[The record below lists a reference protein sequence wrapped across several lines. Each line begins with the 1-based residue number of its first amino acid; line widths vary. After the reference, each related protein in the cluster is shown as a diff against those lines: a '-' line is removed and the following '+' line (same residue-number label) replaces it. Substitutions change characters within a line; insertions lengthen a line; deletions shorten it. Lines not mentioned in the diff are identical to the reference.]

1 MNTIK
6 TIDDD
11 RSFRLEKNLLLTKLI
26 IDSASI
32 GILVLDQN
40 NKIILYNK
48 KFIEL
53 WEITSIDL
61 LVQEDIS
68 ELLIYMRT
76 KSIHTFDFIPETN
89 KVVTRDIELK
99 SGIYLEMLINNTI
112 SQNEVANVLY
122 SFRDVSNH
130 KLLEKKLEQQ
140 AIFDDLTGLPNR
152 ALLIDRLQQN
162 IAFAKRTNGCIAL
175 LFIDLDSFKNI
186 NDTFGHNIGDEL
198 LKLFAQRLKFYI
210 REHDTVARLSGDEFV
225 VLITSATF
233 NLKYF
238 YKIIERFFEHIIEPY
253 NLAEQEII
261 ATASMGISFFPQDGE
276 SADALIKNADVAMY
290 RVKEQGKNTFEF
302 YNKAMSDE
310 LLQRLYLENGL
321 HTALQKNEFFLD
333 YQPIIELTTNQVVA
347 MEALIRWNHPVLGLV
362 PPNTFIPVA
371 EATGSIFPIG
381 VWVLKTACAQLKTWH
396 NQNLPLIKMS
406 VNVSER
412 QLKQTDFVKTVEL
425 VLKETKLEPKY
436 LEIELAEKSFLS
448 SGNIIL
454 KTLLELK
461 ALGIRINIDDF
472 GTCYSQLSLVKEF
485 PVDAIKIDRMFI
497 KDVGNHPGVKAI
509 VQSMAIVAKSLNL
522 DIIAEGVETKEQ
534 LAVLA
539 KLFTNEAQGYY
550 FGKPVS
556 PEEAVKF
563 LLQNN
568 T

>member
-1 MNTIK
+1 MNTAK
-6 TIDDD
+6 TIDED
-11 RSFRLEKNLLLTKLI
+11 RSFRLENNLLLTKLI
-26 IDSASI
+26 IDSTSI
-32 GILVLDQN
+32 GILILDQN

-53 WEITSIDL
+53 WEINSI
-61 LVQEDIS
+61 
-68 ELLIYMRT
+68 ELLIQKDVVDLLSYMRT
-76 KSIHTFDFIPETN
+76 KVTHVLDFIPEIN
-89 KVVTRDIELK
+89 SVISRDIELK
-99 SGIYLEMLINNTI
+99 SGIYLEMLINTTI
-112 SQNEVANVLY
+112 GQTEVPNVLY
-122 SFRDVSNH
+122 SFRDISKH
-130 KLLEKKLEQQ
+130 KILEKKLEQQ
-140 AIFDDLTGLPNR
+140 AIFDELTSLPNR

-186 NDTFGHNIGDEL
+186 NDTFGHNVGDEL
-198 LKLFAQRLKFYI
+198 LKLFAKRLKLYI
-210 REHDTVARLSGDEFV
+210 REYDTVARLSGDEFV
-225 VLITSATF
+225 VLITSANF

-261 ATASMGISFFPQDGE
+261 VTASMGVSFFPQDGE
-276 SADALIKNADVAMY
+276 TPDVLIKNADVAMY

-302 YNKAMSDE
+302 YNKAMSEE

-333 YQPIIELTTNQVVA
+333 YQPIIELNTNRVVA

-381 VWVLKTACAQLKTWH
+381 VWVLKTACAQLKAWH

-425 VLKETKLEPKY
+425 VLKETKLEPQY

-461 ALGIRINIDDF
+461 SLGIRINIDDF

-485 PVDAIKIDRMFI
+485 PVDAIKVDRMFI

-534 LAVLA
+534 LDILA

-550 FGKPVS
+550 FGKPVA

-563 LLQNN
+563 LLQNG